1 MSYKKILTIIIPCYN
16 EIATIE
22 KIINKIRE
30 QKISKQIILVDDY
43 SIDGTKELIK
53 KKLYK
58 KIDKVIFH
66 KKNFGKG
73 ACIKSAI
80 KYSVGKIILIQDAD
94 LEYSP
99 KDYVKLIK
107 PILKKK
113 TNVVYGSR
121 VLKKQRYTNNNFS
134 SVFRVFAN
142 HILTICSN
150 LINDQKLTDAHT
162 CYKVLKKEIFD
173 KIKLEEKGFSFCPEL
188 TTKISLLNENILEVP
203 IRYKGR
209 SYKEGKKISIIDGLR
224 AVYCLIKYN
233 VLVPH

>member
-113 TNVVYGSR
+113 
-121 VLKKQRYTNNNFS
+121 LM
-134 SVFRVFAN
+134 
-142 HILTICSN
+142 
-150 LINDQKLTDAHT
+150 
-162 CYKVLKKEIFD
+162 
-173 KIKLEEKGFSFCPEL
+173 
-188 TTKISLLNENILEVP
+188 
-203 IRYKGR
+203 
-209 SYKEGKKISIIDGLR
+209 
-224 AVYCLIKYN
+224 
-233 VLVPH
+233 